1 MKKIIVCL
9 IFLISFA
16 NAIQCYNGKTYVD
29 IPETKLSDVGYT
41 KYNITHSNFDCK
53 IAYKR
58 YLKIKEIEPVNI
70 SYITKNEKNEI
81 EEPSKIGFLLPIC
94 LLVIIVCIIWI
105 IKIAVQKEPQ
115 DEYYTAIQKE
125 PSKPKNNV
133 KTESVKSYDDS
144 IDGTYEDEFEDLSQ
158 YYYKLE
164 EERQKKEQSYFDAIL
179 GKNYPVKLENN
190 VKSKEQFKPAIAVKT
205 ESVKSWDDLS
215 REYSENLRKI
225 EQERVKNGFYEI
237 SKSKPA
243 YTIIKNKPFNNTLD
257 KSKTAYELLL
267 ERPEWKAYR
276 LKVLAE
282 RGEKCEW
289 CGSTNKI
296 LHVHH
301 KFYLKYPDGKH
312 ILPWEYNINCVLVL
326 CKDCHT
332 KAHKQYKIK
341 SYYISY

>member
-1 MKKIIVCL
+1 MKKIIVYL

-16 NAIQCYNGKTYVD
+16 NAIQCYNGKNYVD
-29 IPETKLSDVGYT
+29 IPESKLSNIGYT

-70 SYITKNEKNEI
+70 SYVTKIEKDKL
-81 EEPSKIGFLLPIC
+81 EEPSKISSLLPIC
-94 LLVIIVCIIWI
+94 LLVIIVCIIWL
-105 IKIAVQKEPQ
+105 IKIAIQKEPQ
-115 DEYYTAIQKE
+115 DDYYTVIQKE
-125 PSKPKNNV
+125 PIKSKNDNIKI
-133 KTESVKSYDDS
+133 ESDESWND
-144 IDGTYEDEFEDLSQ
+144 YEGYLR
-158 YYYKLE
+158 LE
-164 EERQKKEQSYFDAIL
+164 QERQKKEQEYFDGIL

-190 VKSKEQFKPAIAVKT
+190 AKT
-205 ESVKSWDDLS
+205 EEQVKPENNTKTELVKSWDDLS

-237 SKSKPA
+237 SKSNP
-243 YTIIKNKPFNNTLD
+243 TNNSLD
-257 KSKTAYELLL
+257 KTKTAYDLLL

-282 RGEKCEW
+282 KGEKCEW
-289 CGSTNKI
+289 CGSINKI
-296 LHVHH
+296 LQVHH

-312 ILPWEYNINCVLVL
+312 ILPWEYNINCLLVL

>member
-1 MKKIIVCL
+1 MFNF
-9 IFLISFA
+9 FLISFA

-105 IKIAVQKEPQ
+105 IKIAGQKEPQ
-115 DEYYTAIQKE
+115 DEYYTVIQKE

-144 IDGTYEDEFEDLSQ
+144 IDGTYEDESEDLSQ

-190 VKSKEQFKPAIAVKT
+190 VKSEEQVKPANAVKT

-237 SKSKPA
+237 SKPKPA
-243 YTIIKNKPFNNTLD
+243 NNSLVKT
-257 KSKTAYELLL
+257 KTAYDLLL

-276 LKVLAE
+276 LKVLAIK
-282 RGEKCEW
+282 GEKCEW
-289 CGSTNKI
+289 CQSDEN
-296 LHVHH
+296 LQVHH
-301 KFYLKYPDGKH
+301 KYYLKYPDGKH
-312 ILPWEYNINCVLVL
+312 ILPWEYNINALLVL

-332 KAHKQYKIK
+332 KAHKKYKIK

>member
-29 IPETKLSDVGYT
+29 IPESKLSELGYT
-41 KYNITHSNFDCK
+41 KYNITHSSFDCK

-58 YLKIKEIEPVNI
+58 YLKIKEIEPVNV

-81 EEPSKIGFLLPIC
+81 EESSKIGFLLPIL
-94 LLVIIVCIIWI
+94 LLVII
-105 IKIAVQKEPQ
+105 IAVIWLIKNVIKDEPRDDWYSAVKKIKQKNI
-115 DEYYTAIQKE
+115 A
-125 PSKPKNNV
+125 
-133 KTESVKSYDDS
+133 KTEEPAKFYDNS
-144 IDGTYEDEFEDLSQ
+144 SNEYSNNLI
-158 YYYKLE
+158 KLE
-164 EERQKKEQSYFDAIL
+164 EERQKKEQAYFDAIL
-179 GKNYPVKLENN
+179 GKNYPVKTEEQ
-190 VKSKEQFKPAIAVKT
+190 VKPEQ
-205 ESVKSWDDLS
+205 VKSWTDLS
-215 REYSENLRKI
+215 REYSENLRKL
-225 EQERVKNGFYEI
+225 EEERVKNGFYETPTP
-237 SKSKPA
+237 KPVD
-243 YTIIKNKPFNNTLD
+243 NSLD
-257 KSKTAYELLL
+257 KSKTTYELLL